1 MNRQQAWSALTKA
14 LQGLLDS
21 EGDGWMIS
29 HYVVV
34 LGIEKVGDAEIKS
47 SVWLAAPH
55 GQPDYVSDGLL
66 AAGVEMRE
74 NAEIEDD

>member
-1 MNRQQAWSALTKA
+1 MNRDQAWLALSKA

-34 LGIEKVGDAEIKS
+34 LGIEKVGETDIKS
-47 SVWLAAPH
+47 SVWPAAPPW
-55 GQPDYVSDGLL
+55 QPDYVSDGLL

-74 NAEIEDD
+74 DADIEDD